1 MDRANHYES
10 AFEAYLQ
17 ANKICYVAVDEQRR
31 SSLGGEPVKSLDFII
46 YGENGLRFVVDI
58 KGRKFP
64 SGPPEKPRRVWECW
78 STVADID
85 GLERWAQISGPSFQG
100 LLVFVYQLDESIEFD
115 SRIPDLWNFRNHRY
129 LARAVLVNDYRAN
142 MRVRSPK
149 WGTVDLPGKVFRSLV
164 RPLAEFLEL
173 PEFLESPEPDEW
185 N

>member
-1 MDRANHYES
+1 
-10 AFEAYLQ
+10 
-17 ANKICYVAVDEQRR
+17 
-31 SSLGGEPVKSLDFII
+31 
-46 YGENGLRFVVDI
+46 
-58 KGRKFP
+58 
-64 SGPPEKPRRVWECW
+64 GPPEKPRRVWECW